1 MSRRGLA
8 SPEEPRAQT
17 TDKLLSTLAQFRII
31 NYGMER
37 RQLLVP
43 LPIKGSTTA
52 SSGHPFSF
60 TVYRLEPRIPLNTK
74 TLCHQTRPALISTLT
89 LIHLDP
95 HGLRTQEEVHCLIGK
110 WDNLLTFQ
118 LACFDTEMLGN
129 EVGYFQVEW
138 WQAEYG
144 GEGSLVS
151 DVCEAILDR
160 LICGTV
166 LCNLNDLLSKSL
178 HHRYQGGPV
187 S

>member
-17 TDKLLSTLAQFRII
+17 TDKLVPWSLYLSFRVILLIHSIWLSTLAQFRII

-37 RQLLVP
+37 CQLLQ
-43 LPIKGSTTA
+43 TTA

-74 TLCHQTRPALISTLT
+74 TLCYQTRPAL
-89 LIHLDP
+89 
-95 HGLRTQEEVHCLIGK
+95 EVHCLIGK

-118 LACFDTEMLGN
+118 LACFDTEILGN

-144 GEGSLVS
+144 GEGSLV
-151 DVCEAILDR
+151 R
-160 LICGTV
+160 
-166 LCNLNDLLSKSL
+166 
-178 HHRYQGGPV
+178 
-187 S
+187 